1 MNTLVRL
8 HNLHTR
14 HRPSTEDLFASFFGP
29 ATAGEPRIK
38 IDVTEDE
45 KSYRVTAV
53 LAGVQKED
61 LHVNVE
67 KNEVSI
73 EAEVK
78 RDPSTKEGERV
89 VHSERVFGK
98 SSRSFVVA
106 QEIDDS
112 NVEAKYADGLLTL
125 VLPKKQAPAA
135 TRIAIN

>member
-1 MNTLVRL
+1 M
-8 HNLHTR
+8 
-14 HRPSTEDLFASFFGP
+14 
-29 ATAGEPRIK
+29 
-38 IDVTEDE
+38 
-45 KSYRVTAV
+45 
-53 LAGVQKED
+53 
-61 LHVNVE
+61 E

>member
-8 HNLHTR
+8 HNLNPR
-14 HRPSTEDLFASFFGP
+14 LRPSTDDLFASFFGP

-38 IDVTEDE
+38 IDVVEDE

-53 LAGVQKED
+53 LAGVRKED
-61 LHVNVE
+61 IHVNVE

-78 RDPSTKEGERV
+78 RGPSEADGERV
-89 VHSERVFGK
+89 VHAERVFGK

-106 QEIDDS
+106 QEIDDT
-112 NVEAKYADGLLTL
+112 NVEAKYVDGLLTL
-125 VLPKKQAPAA
+125 VLPKKLAPAA
-135 TRIAIN
+135 KRIAIN